1 MMHKKPMAPAL
12 AAVALLAVLAAG
24 CMKGGGAGES
34 PTPAPTSE
42 AAEAPTPV
50 VTLSPTPAP
59 TLSGEPRPVLETYG
73 IDPEKIGEMTYS
85 FHAFGTR
92 TLRRGEGGFD
102 QVLALLASLKGAP
115 VKAQRTVDRT
125 LELDSCL
132 HPLFIGSDGERT
144 YISLGWE
151 DFLLLDTD
159 GRPDEELEALFA
171 AYAPEPYQ
179 APILFDGSAYRSD
192 GGLSLTAAQPTYDYA
207 AMQAAIPISRRR
219 YYALDG
225 GAPEEEA
232 VVRLTAENQ
241 GDEPIDYHLPALLA
255 LRDGEWVW
263 VPTLS
268 PIATTYER
276 KCLQPGESLETGLTM
291 DYYAD
296 PLPPGKYC
304 ACMVYSVGEKPKQF
318 STHIAYAPFEIVGEV
333 PEDGREPLMDGVK
346 LEKVRRITYTL
357 RSWDEY
363 TLIQGQEGFDE
374 ALALLRPLRGASWG
388 RRLEEIEIQ
397 CSRGFA
403 LNTMQELTLAFD
415 GDWVFGKVD
424 GGDWRLLDLDGRPDQ
439 QLTNIF
445 LRWGDKAPAAESV
458 PADHA
463 GLRAGE
469 NLSVRPEHPVYA
481 LENMLAAMEAYLVRY
496 REEGREAERSDE
508 EFSVRFAFE
517 NRTEERINIED
528 YSLET
533 LKDGE
538 WYTVPFR
545 RNTVSILPLQLEG
558 GEKTAGFLSLLDF
571 DGENLTPGR
580 WRLCMRYG
588 VGEDVSRDLE
598 AYAGF
603 ELR

>member
-1 MMHKKPMAPAL
+1 MMHKKQIVPVL
-12 AAVALLAVLAAG
+12 AAVMLLAVLAAG
-24 CMKGGGAGES
+24 CVKGGAGES
-34 PTPAPTSE
+34 PPPAPTSE
-42 AAEAPTPV
+42 AAEAPTPA
-50 VTLSPTPAP
+50 VTPDPTPAP

-73 IDPEKIGEMTYS
+73 IDPEEINELTYS
-85 FHAFGTR
+85 FHPFGTR

-115 VKAQRTVDRT
+115 VKAQRSVDRT
-125 LELDSCL
+125 LKLDSCSR
-132 HPLFIGSDGERT
+132 PLFIGSDGERT

-159 GRPDEELEALFA
+159 GRPEDELEALFA

-179 APILFDGSAYRSD
+179 APFLFDGSAYRTD

-207 AMQAAIPISRRR
+207 ALQAAIPASRRR
-219 YYALDG
+219 YYEVDG
-225 GAPEEEA
+225 GVPEEGA
-232 VVRLTAENQ
+232 VVHLRAENQ
-241 GDEPIDYHLPALLA
+241 GEANTAYVWPGLLA
-255 LRDGEWVW
+255 LRDGEWIH
-263 VPTLS
+263 VPTFS
-268 PIATTYER
+268 PTASTLER
-276 KCLQPGESLETGLTM
+276 RGLQPGESLETGLAM
-291 DYYAD
+291 DLYND
-296 PLPPGKYC
+296 PLTPGKYC
-304 ACMVYSVGEKPKQF
+304 GYMIYAVDDGKLGVYNR
-318 STHIAYAPFEIVGEV
+318 IAYAPFEIVGEV
-333 PEDGREPLMDGVK
+333 PEDGREPLMDGVR

-357 RSWDEY
+357 QSWDEY
-363 TLIQGQEGFDE
+363 TLIKGQEGFDE
-374 ALALLRPLRGASWG
+374 ALALLRSLRGASWG

-397 CSRGFA
+397 CSRGFT
-403 LNTMQELTLAFD
+403 LNTTQKVTLAFD

-424 GGDWRLLDLDGRPDQ
+424 GGDWRLLELDGRPDQ

-469 NLSVRPEHPVYA
+469 SLSVSSEAPAYE
-481 LENMLAAMEAYLVRY
+481 LEAMLAAMEAYLVRY

-558 GEKTAGFLSLLDF
+558 GEKTAGFLSLLDV
-571 DGENLTPGR
+571 DGENLAPGR
-580 WRLCMRYG
+580 WRLCIRYG
-588 VGEDVSRDLE
+588 VGEDLSCDRE
-598 AYAGF
+598 AYAEF
-603 ELR
+603 EIT

>member
-1 MMHKKPMAPAL
+1 MCKKLIVPAL
-12 AAVALLAVLAAG
+12 AAAMLLAVLAAG
-24 CMKGGGAGES
+24 CVKDGAGES
-34 PTPAPTSE
+34 PPPALPSA
-42 AAEAPTPV
+42 AAEAPTPA
-50 VTLSPTPAP
+50 VTPDPTPAP

-73 IDPEKIGEMTYS
+73 IDPVEINELTYS
-85 FHAFGTR
+85 FHPFGTR

-115 VKAQRTVDRT
+115 VKAQRSVDRT
-125 LELDSCL
+125 LKLDSCSR
-132 HPLFIGSDGERT
+132 PLFIGSDGERT

-159 GRPDEELEALFA
+159 GRPEDELEALFA

-179 APILFDGSAYRSD
+179 APFLFDGSAYRTD

-207 AMQAAIPISRRR
+207 ALQAAIPASRRR
-219 YYALDG
+219 YYEVDG
-225 GAPEEEA
+225 GVPEEGA
-232 VVRLTAENQ
+232 VVHLRAENQ
-241 GDEPIDYHLPALLA
+241 GEANTAYVWPGLLA
-255 LRDGEWVW
+255 LRDGEWIH
-263 VPTLS
+263 VPTFS
-268 PIATTYER
+268 PTASTLER
-276 KCLQPGESLETGLTM
+276 RGLQPGESLETGLAM
-291 DYYAD
+291 DLYND
-296 PLPPGKYC
+296 PLTPGKYC
-304 ACMVYSVGEKPKQF
+304 GYMIYAVDDGKLGVYNR
-318 STHIAYAPFEIVGEV
+318 IAYAPFEIVGEV
-333 PEDGREPLMDGVK
+333 PEDGREPLMDGVR

-357 RSWDEY
+357 QSWDEY
-363 TLIQGQEGFDE
+363 TLIKGQEGFDE
-374 ALALLRPLRGASWG
+374 ALALLRSLRGASWG

-397 CSRGFA
+397 CSRGFT
-403 LNTMQELTLAFD
+403 LNTTQKVTLAFD

-424 GGDWRLLDLDGRPDQ
+424 GGDWRLLELDGRPDQ

-469 NLSVRPEHPVYA
+469 SLSVSSEAPAYE
-481 LENMLAAMEAYLVRY
+481 LEAMLAAMEAYLVRY

-517 NRTEERINIED
+517 NRTEEWINIED

-545 RNTVSILPLQLEG
+545 KNTVSVLPLRLEA
-558 GEKTAGFLSLLDF
+558 GEKTAGFLSLLDV
-571 DGENLTPGR
+571 DGENLAPGR
-580 WRLCMRYG
+580 WRLCIRYG
-588 VGEDVSRDLE
+588 VGEDLSRDRE
-598 AYAGF
+598 DYAEF
-603 ELR
+603 EIT

>member
-1 MMHKKPMAPAL
+1 MHKKPIAPAL
-12 AAVALLAVLAAG
+12 AAGLLLAVLAAG

-34 PTPAPTSE
+34 PPPAPPSE
-42 AAEAPTPV
+42 AAEVPAPA

-59 TLSGEPRPVLETYG
+59 TLSGEARPVLETYG

-132 HPLFIGSDGERT
+132 YPLFIGSDGERT

-171 AYAPEPYQ
+171 AYAPEPRQ

-318 STHIAYAPFEIVGEV
+318 STHIAYAPFEIVGEA

-374 ALALLRPLRGASWG
+374 ALALLRSLRGASWG

-397 CSRGFA
+397 CFRGFA

-415 GDWVFGKVD
+415 GDWVFGRVD
-424 GGDWRLLDLDGRPDQ
+424 DGDWQLLDLDGRPDQ

-469 NLSVRPEHPVYA
+469 NLSVSSEAPAYE
-481 LENMLAAMEAYLVRY
+481 LEAMLAAMEAYLVRY

-571 DGENLTPGR
+571 DGENLTPGC
-580 WRLCMRYG
+580 WRLCVRYG
-588 VGEDVSRDLE
+588 VEEDASRDLA
-598 AYAGF
+598 AYAEF
-603 ELR
+603 EIS